1 MRIIITGGG
10 GFIGKK
16 LAAELL
22 QRGSITGPDGAQQTI
37 REIVLADIVTPQGLP
52 EDHRLTLR
60 VGDFS
65 GANAVQDLLHGGA
78 DLVFHLAAVVSG
90 GAEEDFELGM
100 NVNLQGS
107 MHILETLRAQGNGPA
122 GNTPKIVFASSVAVY
137 GGDLP
142 DVITDDLI
150 LNPQT
155 SYGVQKAA
163 TELLI
168 NDYSRRSFVD
178 GRALRLPTIVV
189 RPGKPNKA
197 LSSFCSSIIREP
209 LQGQDFVCP
218 VGEGT
223 EMWVLS
229 PRQVV
234 ESFIHAAEM
243 PATDWGYSRAVALP
257 GITVSVNDILQTLRE
272 IGGESVVNRIRFEAD
287 AKVEKVVYGWPRR
300 FKPERGLALGF
311 KPDQNL
317 HEIIK
322 AFIDDELSGDF
333 AH

>member
-16 LAAELL
+16 LALELL
-22 QRGSITGPDGAQQTI
+22 RLGSITDADGNPQNI
-37 REIVLADIVTPQGLP
+37 REIVLADIMQPEGLP
-52 EDHRLTLR
+52 DDRRLTIR

-65 GANAVQDLLHGGA
+65 GLHAIQDLLRGGA

-100 NVNLQGS
+100 NVNLHGS
-107 MHILETLRAQGNGPA
+107 LHLLEALRAQQSATGRCA
-122 GNTPKIVFASSVAVY
+122 RLVFASSVAVY

-142 DVITDDLI
+142 DVISDDLI

-168 NDYSRRSFVD
+168 NDYSRRGFID

-197 LSSFCSSIIREP
+197 LSSFCSSIVREP
-209 LQGQDFVCP
+209 LQGQDYVCP
-218 VGEGT
+218 VNEST
-223 EMWVLS
+223 AMWVMS
-229 PRQVV
+229 PRRVV
-234 ESFIHAAEM
+234 EAFIHAAEL
-243 PATDWGYSRAVALP
+243 PAADWGSSRSVALP
-257 GITVSVNDILQTLRE
+257 GITITVREILQTLRE
-272 IGGESVVNRIRFEAD
+272 IGGENVVRRIRFEAD
-287 AKVEKVVYGWPRR
+287 PKVEKVVYGWAQKFQPA
-300 FKPERGLALGF
+300 RGLALGF
-311 KPDQNL
+311 QPDRDLRDIVQ
-317 HEIIK
+317 
-322 AFIDDELSGDF
+322 AFIEDELGGDF
-333 AH
+333 VS